1 MSPTNILQDN
11 INLSKK
17 ETRKMIESGGL
28 DCLTK
33 GVFGLMEA
41 GGRGDMKAV
50 DIIVN
55 RLDGLITD
63 KMMVKPII
71 VEVVDYAND

>member
-11 INLSKK
+11 INLSKR

-28 DCLTK
+28 DCITK

-41 GGRGDMKAV
+41 GGKGDMKAV
-50 DIIVN
+50 DIIIN
-55 RLDGLITD
+55 RLDGLMSER
-63 KMMVKPII
+63 MMVKPII
-71 VEVVDYAND
+71 VEVVDYGDN